1 MIKIKYQPWKELV
14 LHEIIEYEA
23 DELFKFFVTGAKA
36 SQAGVIPS
44 LGWAGGVV
52 FSHSPLPDTEEVVQE
67 KLNGTIH
74 YSSVIFAVYPE
85 YRPEINVDMSGNR
98 FPIRLTKI
106 VNPVLLELAKYL
118 REGSYKKTQS
128 E

>member
-1 MIKIKYQPWKELV
+1 MIEIKYQPWKELV
-14 LHEIIEYEA
+14 LHEIVEYEA
-23 DELFKFFVTGAKA
+23 DELFKFFVAGAKA

-67 KLNGTIH
+67 KLNGIIH

-85 YRPEINVDMSGNR
+85 YKPEINVDMSGNK
-98 FPIRLTKI
+98 FPVRLTKI